1 MKIKTKKLGL
11 LTNLRAGIGFPNAFQ
26 GKQNEQI
33 PFYKVGDISREF
45 QRHNY
50 YLQEAD
56 NYVSYEDLEL
66 LKGKLFEAETI
77 VFAKVGEALK
87 LNRRCILTKPA
98 LIDNNVFGIKS
109 NSKELDNKYLFYYLL
124 TVNLAEICRTGA
136 VPSVNQSDVNSISIP
151 LPDSIEEQQEIV
163 HVLDT
168 MSDIIRLREECIS
181 HAQDLIPALF
191 QEMFGDLDCNN
202 SYKKVLFGDIITVL
216 TDYHANGS
224 YEKLKEH
231 VTLLDNPDYA
241 LMVRTTDLEKNN
253 FIDNVKYISQ
263 SAYEFLEKS
272 KIYGGEII
280 INKIG
285 SAGNVYLMPKLN
297 RPVSLGM
304 NAFLIRIDE
313 KCANN
318 IFIYNLLTS
327 SYGKKIIQEKV
338 SGAVT
343 KTITKNSI
351 RSLKLYLPPVE
362 QQELFA
368 EKAQEIEAYIKTQQ
382 AELENA
388 KQMFQ
393 SLLHHAFTGEL
404 TRHKFGGDANG

>member
-1 MKIKTKKLGL
+1 MFENVPKNWKKDKIE
-11 LTNLRAGIGFPNAFQ
+11 NVAN
-26 GKQNEQI
+26 
-33 PFYKVGDISREF
+33 V
-45 QRHNY
+45 NY
-50 YLQEAD
+50 GTR
-56 NYVSYEDLEL
+56 V
-66 LKGKLFEAETI
+66 
-77 VFAKVGEALK
+77 V
-87 LNRRCILTKPA
+87 
-98 LIDNNVFGIKS
+98 
-109 NSKELDNKYLFYYLL
+109 KELTIGSKYYVYGGGDKTFKTDEYNREKTLIVARFGMSPKCTRFVREKFFLNDSGL
-124 TVNLAEICRTGA
+124 TVDTNNINILNQEFLNWQLLFLNDLIYSLGKGVAQKNLNVTLFKKMNI
-136 VPSVNQSDVNSISIP
+136 IIP
-151 LPDSIEEQQEIV
+151 PTLGEQEEIV
-163 HVLDT
+163 KVLDT
-168 MSDIIRLREECIS
+168 ASDMVRLRKQCIQ

-191 QEMFGDLDCNN
+191 QEMFGAIDDNN
-202 SYKKVLFGDIITVL
+202 YEKVLFGNIITVL

-253 FIDNVKYISQ
+253 FRDNVKYINQ

-285 SAGNVYLMPKLN
+285 SAGNVYLMPNLN

-304 NAFLIRIDE
+304 NTFLIRIDE
-313 KCANN
+313 KQANN
-318 IFIYNLLTS
+318 IFIYNLLNS
-327 SYGKKIIQEKV
+327 SYGKNIIQEKI

-351 RSLKLYLPPVE
+351 RGLKLYLPSIE

-368 EKAQEIEAYIKTQQ
+368 QRAIEIENYIKEQQ
-382 AELENA
+382 EELKKSEDL
-388 KQMFQ
+388 FQ

-404 TRHKFGGDANG
+404 TRRAYGN

>member
-1 MKIKTKKLGL
+1 MFKIFKLGEVCSIESGSRGKGGASTEGIPSIGGEQISSTGYVLTEKMKYITEEHFKKMKQGVIKPDDTL
-11 LTNLRAGIGFPNAFQ
+11 LVKDGATTGKCAFYRNEYKEATVNEHVFILRANNLILPKFLYYVITSDKFQ
-26 GKQNEQI
+26 NK
-33 PFYKVGDISREF
+33 
-45 QRHNY
+45 
-50 YLQEAD
+50 
-56 NYVSYEDLEL
+56 
-66 LKGKLFEAETI
+66 
-77 VFAKVGEALK
+77 
-87 LNRRCILTKPA
+87 
-98 LIDNNVFGIKS
+98 IKS
-109 NSKELDNKYLFYYLL
+109 NIKGIIGGI
-124 TVNLAEICRTGA
+124 NLSIKNLEI
-136 VPSVNQSDVNSISIP
+136 VIP
-151 LPDSIEEQQEIV
+151 DKLAEQQEIV
-163 HVLDT
+163 QVLDT
-168 MSDIIRLREECIS
+168 MSNIIRLREECIS

-343 KTITKNSI
+343 KTITKHSI

-393 SLLHHAFTGEL
+393 SLLHHAFTGKL
-404 TRHKFGGDANG
+404 TSKKDGECNE

>member
-1 MKIKTKKLGL
+1 MFENIPKRWNIFSLNDLATIITGNTPPKNHSEYYETEDILWVKPSDLSEWNPWLWETEEKLSGNARKVIRILPVNSVLVSCIGTIGKIGIAPVELA
-11 LTNLRAGIGFPNAFQ
+11 TNQQINSVIFNDKIINFKYGYYAF
-26 GKQNEQI
+26 KY
-33 PFYKVGDISREF
+33 YKER
-45 QRHNY
+45 
-50 YLQEAD
+50 LA
-56 NYVSYEDLEL
+56 
-66 LKGKLFEAETI
+66 
-77 VFAKVGEALK
+77 
-87 LNRRCILTKPA
+87 
-98 LIDNNVFGIKS
+98 
-109 NSKELDNKYLFYYLL
+109 
-124 TVNLAEICRTGA
+124 NLASNA
-136 VPSVNQSDVNSISIP
+136 VVPIINKTQFSTFKIP
-151 LPDSIEEQQEIV
+151 VPPTLEEQQEIV
-163 HVLDT
+163 DVLDAA
-168 MSDIIRLREECIS
+168 SEIIRLRTACIES
-181 HAQDLIPALF
+181 AQELIPALF

-404 TRHKFGGDANG
+404 TRRAYGKI

>member
-1 MKIKTKKLGL
+1 MNNKPPKNWKRVTLGELLDYERPDKYIVSSEDYSDSYKTPVLTAGKTFILGYTNDTEGIYKNLPVIIFDDFTTESKYVDFDFKVKSSAMKILKAENNITLKYL
-11 LTNLRAGIGFPNAFQ
+11 
-26 GKQNEQI
+26 
-33 PFYKVGDISREF
+33 
-45 QRHNY
+45 Y
-50 YLQEAD
+50 YLMQTLSFNHDTHKRYWISE
-56 NYVSYEDLEL
+56 YSK
-66 LKGKLFEAETI
+66 LK
-77 VFAKVGEALK
+77 
-87 LNRRCILTKPA
+87 
-98 LIDNNVFGIKS
+98 ID
-109 NSKELDNKYLFYYLL
+109 
-124 TVNLAEICRTGA
+124 
-136 VPSVNQSDVNSISIP
+136 IP
-151 LPDSIEEQQEIV
+151 DKIEEQQEIV
-163 HVLDT
+163 QVLDT

-304 NAFLIRIDE
+304 NACLIRIDE

-368 EKAQEIEAYIKTQQ
+368 EKAQEIETYIKTQQ

-404 TRHKFGGDANG
+404 TRRAYGKI

>member
-1 MKIKTKKLGL
+1 M
-11 LTNLRAGIGFPNAFQ
+11 AS
-26 GKQNEQI
+26 E
-33 PFYKVGDISREF
+33 
-45 QRHNY
+45 
-50 YLQEAD
+50 
-56 NYVSYEDLEL
+56 
-66 LKGKLFEAETI
+66 
-77 VFAKVGEALK
+77 
-87 LNRRCILTKPA
+87 
-98 LIDNNVFGIKS
+98 
-109 NSKELDNKYLFYYLL
+109 
-124 TVNLAEICRTGA
+124 
-136 VPSVNQSDVNSISIP
+136 
-151 LPDSIEEQQEIV
+151 
-163 HVLDT
+163 
-168 MSDIIRLREECIS
+168 IIRLRTACIES
-181 HAQDLIPALF
+181 AQSLIPALF

-313 KCANN
+313 KYANN

-351 RSLKLYLPPVE
+351 KSLKLYLPPVE

-368 EKAQEIEAYIKTQQ
+368 EKAQEIEVYIKTQQ

-388 KQMFQ
+388 KTMFQ

-404 TRHKFGGDANG
+404 TRRAYEE

>member
-1 MKIKTKKLGL
+1 MYNKPPKNWKRVTLGELLDYERPDKYIVSSEDYSDSYKTPVLTAGKTFILGYTNDTEDIYKNLPVIIFDDFTTESKYVDFDFKVKSSAMKILKAENNITLKYL
-11 LTNLRAGIGFPNAFQ
+11 
-26 GKQNEQI
+26 
-33 PFYKVGDISREF
+33 
-45 QRHNY
+45 Y
-50 YLQEAD
+50 YLMQTLSFNHDTHKRYWISE
-56 NYVSYEDLEL
+56 YSK
-66 LKGKLFEAETI
+66 LK
-77 VFAKVGEALK
+77 
-87 LNRRCILTKPA
+87 
-98 LIDNNVFGIKS
+98 ID
-109 NSKELDNKYLFYYLL
+109 
-124 TVNLAEICRTGA
+124 
-136 VPSVNQSDVNSISIP
+136 IP
-151 LPDSIEEQQEIV
+151 DKIEEQQEIV
-163 HVLDT
+163 QVLDT
-168 MSDIIRLREECIS
+168 MSNIIRLREECIS

-304 NAFLIRIDE
+304 NACLIRIDE

-368 EKAQEIEAYIKTQQ
+368 EKAQEIEEYIKTQQ

-404 TRHKFGGDANG
+404 TRRAYGKN

>member
-1 MKIKTKKLGL
+1 MNNKPPKNWKRVTLGELLDYERPDKYIVSSEDYSDSYKTPVLTAGKTFILGYTNDTEGIYKNLPVIIFDDFTTESKYVDFDFKVKSSAMKILKAENNITLKYL
-11 LTNLRAGIGFPNAFQ
+11 
-26 GKQNEQI
+26 
-33 PFYKVGDISREF
+33 
-45 QRHNY
+45 Y
-50 YLQEAD
+50 YLMQTLSFNHDTHKRYWISE
-56 NYVSYEDLEL
+56 YSK
-66 LKGKLFEAETI
+66 LK
-77 VFAKVGEALK
+77 
-87 LNRRCILTKPA
+87 
-98 LIDNNVFGIKS
+98 ID
-109 NSKELDNKYLFYYLL
+109 
-124 TVNLAEICRTGA
+124 
-136 VPSVNQSDVNSISIP
+136 IP
-151 LPDSIEEQQEIV
+151 DKIEEQQEIV
-163 HVLDT
+163 QVLDT
-168 MSDIIRLREECIS
+168 MNDIIRLREECIS

-404 TRHKFGGDANG
+404 TRRAYVKD

>member
-1 MKIKTKKLGL
+1 MNNKPPKNWKRVTLGELLDYERPDKYIVSSEDYSDSYKTPVLTAGKTFILGYTNDTEGIYKNLPVIIFDDFTTESKYVDFDFKVKSSAMKILKAENNITLKYL
-11 LTNLRAGIGFPNAFQ
+11 
-26 GKQNEQI
+26 
-33 PFYKVGDISREF
+33 
-45 QRHNY
+45 Y
-50 YLQEAD
+50 YLMQTLSFNHDTHKRYWISE
-56 NYVSYEDLEL
+56 YSK
-66 LKGKLFEAETI
+66 LK
-77 VFAKVGEALK
+77 
-87 LNRRCILTKPA
+87 
-98 LIDNNVFGIKS
+98 ID
-109 NSKELDNKYLFYYLL
+109 
-124 TVNLAEICRTGA
+124 
-136 VPSVNQSDVNSISIP
+136 IP
-151 LPDSIEEQQEIV
+151 DKIEEQQEIV
-163 HVLDT
+163 QVLDT
-168 MSDIIRLREECIS
+168 MSDIIRLREECIF

-404 TRHKFGGDANG
+404 TRRAYGG

>member
-1 MKIKTKKLGL
+1 MNNKPPKNWKRVTLGELLDYERPDKYIVSSEDYSDSYKTPVLTAGKTFILGYTNDTEGIYKNLPVIIFDDFTTESKYVDFDFKVKSSAMKILKAENNITLKYL
-11 LTNLRAGIGFPNAFQ
+11 
-26 GKQNEQI
+26 
-33 PFYKVGDISREF
+33 
-45 QRHNY
+45 Y
-50 YLQEAD
+50 YLMQTLSFNHDTHKRYWISE
-56 NYVSYEDLEL
+56 YSK
-66 LKGKLFEAETI
+66 LK
-77 VFAKVGEALK
+77 
-87 LNRRCILTKPA
+87 
-98 LIDNNVFGIKS
+98 ID
-109 NSKELDNKYLFYYLL
+109 
-124 TVNLAEICRTGA
+124 
-136 VPSVNQSDVNSISIP
+136 IP
-151 LPDSIEEQQEIV
+151 DKIEEQQEIV
-163 HVLDT
+163 QVLDT

-304 NAFLIRIDE
+304 NACLIRIDE

-404 TRHKFGGDANG
+404 TRRAYGG

>member
-1 MKIKTKKLGL
+1 MYKDIPKNWEKHKLKEYIDIIRGVNYKSNEAFDTKVKGTTGILRSNNISNDATLNFEKIVFVNNKHIKNEQKIKK
-11 LTNLRAGIGFPNAFQ
+11 
-26 GKQNEQI
+26 
-33 PFYKVGDISREF
+33 YDI
-45 QRHNY
+45 
-50 YLQEAD
+50 
-56 NYVSYEDLEL
+56 
-66 LKGKLFEAETI
+66 
-77 VFAKVGEALK
+77 
-87 LNRRCILTKPA
+87 
-98 LIDNNVFGIKS
+98 LIAMSSG
-109 NSKELDNKYLFYYLL
+109 SKELVGKSAQAEEDYDYAFGAFCGIVRPKNINRKLIGYFFQTDYYRNKISELSTGININNLRKEYIENLDILVP
-124 TVNLAEICRTGA
+124 VN
-136 VPSVNQSDVNSISIP
+136 PN
-151 LPDSIEEQQEIV
+151 EQEEIV
-163 HVLDT
+163 QVLDT
-168 MSDIIRLREECIS
+168 ASDIIRLRKKCIEN
-181 HAQDLIPALF
+181 AQSLIPALF

-202 SYKKVLFGDIITVL
+202 SYKKVLFEDIITVL

-241 LMVRTTDLEKNN
+241 LMVRTTDLGKNN

-327 SYGKKIIQEKV
+327 SYGKK
-338 SGAVT
+338 
-343 KTITKNSI
+343 
-351 RSLKLYLPPVE
+351 
-362 QQELFA
+362 
-368 EKAQEIEAYIKTQQ
+368 
-382 AELENA
+382 
-388 KQMFQ
+388 
-393 SLLHHAFTGEL
+393 
-404 TRHKFGGDANG
+404 

>member
-1 MKIKTKKLGL
+1 MFENIPKRWNIFSLNDLATIITGNTPPKNHSEYYETEDILWAKPSDLSEWNPWLWETEEKLSENARKVIRILPVNSVLVSCIGTIGKIGIAPVELA
-11 LTNLRAGIGFPNAFQ
+11 TNQQINSVIFNDKIINFKYGYYAF
-26 GKQNEQI
+26 KY
-33 PFYKVGDISREF
+33 YKER
-45 QRHNY
+45 
-50 YLQEAD
+50 LA
-56 NYVSYEDLEL
+56 
-66 LKGKLFEAETI
+66 
-77 VFAKVGEALK
+77 
-87 LNRRCILTKPA
+87 
-98 LIDNNVFGIKS
+98 
-109 NSKELDNKYLFYYLL
+109 
-124 TVNLAEICRTGA
+124 NLASNA
-136 VPSVNQSDVNSISIP
+136 VVPIINKTQFSTFKIP
-151 LPDSIEEQQEIV
+151 VPPTLEEQQEIV
-163 HVLDT
+163 DVLDAA
-168 MSDIIRLREECIS
+168 SEIIQLRNACIES
-181 HAQDLIPALF
+181 AQSLIPALF

-313 KCANN
+313 KYANN

-338 SGAVT
+338 SGD
-343 KTITKNSI
+343 KNNNQKFNKKFKI
-351 RSLKLYLPPVE
+351 I
-362 QQELFA
+362 FA
-368 EKAQEIEAYIKTQQ
+368 SSRT
-382 AELENA
+382 
-388 KQMFQ
+388 
-393 SLLHHAFTGEL
+393 
-404 TRHKFGGDANG
+404 TRTFCRKSTRDRGIYKNTTS

>member
-1 MKIKTKKLGL
+1 MYNKPPKNWKRVTLGELLDYERPDKYIVSSEDYSDSYKTPVLTAGKTFILGYTNDTEGIYKNLPVIIFDDFTTESKYVDFDFKVKSSAMKILKAENNITLKYL
-11 LTNLRAGIGFPNAFQ
+11 
-26 GKQNEQI
+26 
-33 PFYKVGDISREF
+33 
-45 QRHNY
+45 Y
-50 YLQEAD
+50 YLMQTLSFNHDTHKRYWISE
-56 NYVSYEDLEL
+56 YSK
-66 LKGKLFEAETI
+66 LK
-77 VFAKVGEALK
+77 
-87 LNRRCILTKPA
+87 
-98 LIDNNVFGIKS
+98 ID
-109 NSKELDNKYLFYYLL
+109 
-124 TVNLAEICRTGA
+124 
-136 VPSVNQSDVNSISIP
+136 IP
-151 LPDSIEEQQEIV
+151 DKIEEQQEIV
-163 HVLDT
+163 QVLDT
-168 MSDIIRLREECIS
+168 MSNIIRLREECIS

-404 TRHKFGGDANG
+404 TRRAYEN

>member
-1 MKIKTKKLGL
+1 MYKETPKGWKEHILENIADINYGTRIVKDTAIGNEYYVYGGGDKSFLTSDYNRENTLVVARFGMSPKCTRFIKGKFFLNDSGLTVDTKDKNFLNQEFLNWQLYYLNDYIYSLGKGVAQKNLNVSIFKKSKIAVPKS
-11 LTNLRAGIGFPNAFQ
+11 I
-26 GKQNEQI
+26 NEQ
-33 PFYKVGDISREF
+33 K
-45 QRHNY
+45 
-50 YLQEAD
+50 
-56 NYVSYEDLEL
+56 
-66 LKGKLFEAETI
+66 
-77 VFAKVGEALK
+77 
-87 LNRRCILTKPA
+87 
-98 LIDNNVFGIKS
+98 
-109 NSKELDNKYLFYYLL
+109 
-124 TVNLAEICRTGA
+124 
-136 VPSVNQSDVNSISIP
+136 
-151 LPDSIEEQQEIV
+151 EIV
-163 HVLDT
+163 QVLDT

-181 HAQDLIPALF
+181 HAQELIPALF

-351 RSLKLYLPPVE
+351 RSLKLYLPPIE

-368 EKAQEIEAYIKTQQ
+368 EKAQEMEAYIKTQQ

-404 TRHKFGGDANG
+404 TCKKYGGSNGTE

>member
-1 MKIKTKKLGL
+1 MNNKPSKNWKRVTLGELLDYERPDKYIVSSEDYSDSYKTPVLTAGKTFILGYTNDTEGIYKNLPVIIFDDFTTESKYVDFDFKVKSSAMKILKAENNITLKYL
-11 LTNLRAGIGFPNAFQ
+11 
-26 GKQNEQI
+26 
-33 PFYKVGDISREF
+33 
-45 QRHNY
+45 Y
-50 YLQEAD
+50 YLMQTLSFNHDTHKRYWISE
-56 NYVSYEDLEL
+56 YSK
-66 LKGKLFEAETI
+66 LK
-77 VFAKVGEALK
+77 
-87 LNRRCILTKPA
+87 
-98 LIDNNVFGIKS
+98 ID
-109 NSKELDNKYLFYYLL
+109 
-124 TVNLAEICRTGA
+124 
-136 VPSVNQSDVNSISIP
+136 IP
-151 LPDSIEEQQEIV
+151 DKIEEQQEIV
-163 HVLDT
+163 QVLDT

-304 NAFLIRIDE
+304 NACLIRIDE

-368 EKAQEIEAYIKTQQ
+368 EKAQEIETYIKTQQ

-404 TRHKFGGDANG
+404 TRRAYGG